1 MSNSGKIGGS
11 TRSAKHTMHAQ
22 KQKLLGIDG
31 NTNRASRRAYVAMAK
46 KNKPMLDKASKLAV
60 DAFDGDAEK
69 AKAWLYEQYG
79 EYSPIERILTGQG
92 QLVIEQLKDMLK
104 EKSIQLPPIGKI
116 FGVGFQDE
124 LNEIDEL

>member
-31 NTNRASRRAYVAMAK
+31 NTNRASRRAYAAMAR
-46 KNKPMLDKASKLAV
+46 KNKPMLDKVSKMAV
-60 DAFDGDAEK
+60 AVFDGDVEK
-69 AKAWLYEQYG
+69 AKTWLYEPFG

-92 QLVIEQLKDMLK
+92 QLAIEQLNQIPCSKL
-104 EKSIQLPPIGKI
+104 S
-116 FGVGFQDE
+116 
-124 LNEIDEL
+124 